1 MFVGDW
7 LGVAAQ
13 VVAGIAALRMVVRA
27 ARRRAPLAPADGIV
41 PTITVVIP
49 ARNEAARIGAC
60 LAGLADAVGVN
71 EVIVVDDC
79 SEDDTADVAMAHGAR
94 VVQGAPLPDGWA
106 GKVWALHQGVS
117 AATSEWV
124 VTLDA
129 DTRVDARLP
138 SAMVARAVDERCT
151 LLTAAGRFECPTW
164 GARFLHPAMLTTL
177 VYRFG
182 PADWSGTPARERRLA
197 NGQCMAM
204 RRADALAAL
213 DAVKGDT
220 IEDVALARRVDTAL
234 MVDASSMLTT
244 RMYDTFGETFDGW
257 GRSLSLTSV
266 ESVRTLWWH
275 LFVVFFAQ
283 VAPTMVVVFGF
294 PTPVSIALV
303 AMRIGTLVGTRDA
316 YTKNDVAYWLSPFAD
331 VIAWWALVIGV
342 VRRGKT
348 QEWRGRTY
356 G

>member
-7 LGVAAQ
+7 LGVVAQ

-27 ARRRAPLAPADGIV
+27 ARRRAPLAPADGEL
-41 PTITVVIP
+41 PSITVVIP

-60 LAGLADAVGVN
+60 LDGLVGAQGVA

-79 SEDDTADVAMAHGAR
+79 SDDGTADIAAVNGAH
-94 VVQGAPLPDGWA
+94 VVSGAPLPDGWV
-106 GKVWALHQGVS
+106 GKVWALLQGVS
-117 AATSEWV
+117 AATGEWV

-138 SAMVARAVDERCT
+138 AAMVARAVHEQCT

-182 PADWSGTPARERRLA
+182 PADWSGTSARDRRLA

-204 RRADALAAL
+204 RRSDALTAL
-213 DAVKGDT
+213 DGVKRET
-220 IEDVALARRVDTAL
+220 IEDVALARRADTAV
-234 MVDASSMLTT
+234 MIDASSMLTT

-257 GRSLSLTSV
+257 GRSLSLAPL
-266 ESVRTLWWH
+266 ESSRTLWWH

-294 PTPVSIALV
+294 PTPVTIALV
-303 AMRIGTLVGTRDA
+303 AMRIGTLVGTRDT
-316 YTKNDVAYWLSPFAD
+316 YTRNDLAYWLSPFAD

-342 VRRGKT
+342 VRRSKPH
-348 QEWRGRTY
+348 EWRGRTY

>member
-7 LGVAAQ
+7 IGVLAQ
-13 VVAGIAALRMVVRA
+13 CVAGIAALRMVVRA
-27 ARRRAPLAPADGIV
+27 ARRRMPLAPAESTMPSIS
-41 PTITVVIP
+41 VVIP

-60 LAGLADAVGVN
+60 LQSLINAPGVS
-71 EVIVVDDC
+71 EVLVVDDC
-79 SEDDTADVAMAHGAR
+79 SHDDTAAVARSLGAR
-94 VVQGAPLPDGWA
+94 VVTGLSLPEGWV
-106 GKVWALHQGVS
+106 GKVWALHQGVQT
-117 AATSEWV
+117 ATSEWV

-129 DTRVDARLP
+129 DTRVDPGLP
-138 SAMVARAVDERCT
+138 SALVARALEEGCV

-182 PADWSGTPARERRLA
+182 PADWSGTPARTRRLA

-204 RRADALAAL
+204 RTSDARTSMI
-213 DAVKGDT
+213 AVKNET
-220 IEDVALARRVDTAL
+220 IEDVALARQVELAV

-257 GRSLSLTSV
+257 GRSLSLASV
-266 ESVRTLWWH
+266 ESSRMLWWH

-283 VAPTMVVVFGF
+283 VAPTMVVLFGF
-294 PTPVSIALV
+294 PTPVTIALV
-303 AMRIGTLVGTRDA
+303 AMRFGTLVGTRKSYA
-316 YTKNDVAYWLSPFAD
+316 TNDLAYWLSPFAD

-342 VRRGKT
+342 VRREKPQT
-348 QEWRGRTY
+348 WRGRTY
-356 G
+356 A